1 MSVGQC
7 IHFLKKHLLRTY
19 NVSRKMLHA
28 WLVAHTED
36 LKKPRYRNVEKFD
49 VFIMH
54 LGKSVIYNN

>member
-1 MSVGQC
+1 
-7 IHFLKKHLLRTY
+7 
-19 NVSRKMLHA
+19 MLHA